1 MGMDIGRMIKPMDMD
16 NTLIPMVL
24 NTKDNTSSVKRMD
37 MDNFF
42 GPTDLVTTETLL
54 TIIFMARVHI
64 PGLMAEFMMET
75 GNKIKCMEEVYS
87 HGPMVAST
95 KENTST
101 IRNKDMESFTGL
113 MDASMMGTGWL
124 ESKKELVSTLMLKVT
139 SGMEDG
145 KVESASD
152 G

>member
-1 MGMDIGRMIKPMDMD
+1 MGVEDSFMLTEIFMMDMGRMIKPMDMD

-24 NTKDNTSSVKRMD
+24 NMKATGSMISSMVKVKSTGQMVLSTKDNTSSVKRMD
-37 MDNFF
+37 MDNSF
-42 GPTDLVTTETLL
+42 GLTDLVTTETLL

-101 IRNKDMESFTGL
+101 IRNKD
-113 MDASMMGTGWL
+113 
-124 ESKKELVSTLMLKVT
+124 
-139 SGMEDG
+139 
-145 KVESASD
+145 
-152 G
+152 